1 MKGLIQK
8 DLRVLRQSNRLYFLL
23 IVVYA
28 FITVVTDMGFS
39 FYSSMVT
46 VVALLLPMN
55 CFSWDNYAKWDSFA
69 MALPLSRKEIVGAR
83 YLLLLLVGGGAAL
96 LLLVL
101 GALLGLIQGNLD
113 VGMLIISSFSSLYGA
128 VLINA
133 LMMPLMYRFGPEKA
147 RLFMLV
153 AIALVAGLVYFTV
166 LLFTD
171 AQVFTIPDAELVLVP
186 AAVILALVL
195 AGLLALSYCLSCRI
209 YAKKE
214 A

>member
-83 YLLLLLVGGGAAL
+83 YLLLLLV
-96 LLLVL
+96 L

-113 VGMLIISSFSSLYGA
+113 VGMLIVSSFSSLYGA

-153 AIALVAGLVYFTV
+153 AIALVAGLVYFAV
-166 LLFTD
+166 RLFTD

>member
-8 DLRVLRQSNRLYFLL
+8 DMRVLRQSNRLYFLL

-153 AIALVAGLVYFTV
+153 AIALVAGLVYFAV
-166 LLFTD
+166 RLFTD

>member
-8 DLRVLRQSNRLYFLL
+8 DLRVLRQSNRLYLLL

-28 FITVVTDMGFS
+28 FITLATDMGFP
-39 FYSSMVT
+39 FYSSMIT

-55 CFSWDNYAKWDSFA
+55 CFSWDNYSKWDNFA
-69 MALPLSRKEIVGAR
+69 LALPLSRKEIVGAR

-96 LLLVL
+96 LLLVV
-101 GALLGLIQGNLD
+101 GTLLGLVQGNLD

-153 AIALVAGLVYFTV
+153 AIALVAGLVYLAV
-166 LLFTD
+166 RLFTD
-171 AQVFTIPDAELVLVP
+171 AQVFTIPNAELLLVP
-186 AAVILALVL
+186 GAVILTLVL
-195 AGLLALSYCLSCRI
+195 AGLLALSYFLSCRI
-209 YAKKE
+209 YGKKE
-214 A
+214 G